1 MDPRRNEAQA
11 GTLFEG
17 AFALSF
23 QKIQNSC
30 FKLGKVAKGHRKK
43 KNHKRLNGHIIHCQ
57 SVDLSLSSGI
67 QVVIF
72 FLG

>member
-1 MDPRRNEAQA
+1 MDPHRKEAQA

-43 KNHKRLNGHIIHCQ
+43 KKPIKG
-57 SVDLSLSSGI
+57 
-67 QVVIF
+67 
-72 FLG
+72 